1 MMESVLKEALET
13 LGFMDVTEVPRMKD
27 IRKKWMKLS
36 LLLHPDKST
45 GSKEAFQKLVAAY
58 KTACEA
64 ADELKFDSNDLEE
77 EIVRKMFQQFQLSS
91 VIENLQCYTI

>member
-1 MMESVLKEALET
+1 MDSVIRESLET
-13 LGFMDVTEVPRMKD
+13 LGFTDVSEVPRMKD

-36 LLLHPDKST
+36 LIHHPDKTT

-64 ADELKFDSNDLEE
+64 ANELKL
-77 EIVRKMFQQFQLSS
+77 
-91 VIENLQCYTI
+91 